1 MMLESSMNI
10 DYEHESINGKVKG
23 RKLGVDDSISRREGD
38 KFSTRFPSYGNKRK
52 ILMVRSGESFHRRVN
67 ELGNRRESV
76 LIGGGGMNNGSS
88 MGATVSRALIL
99 ISIRGNPVLGQHYRF
114 AITGETNQKL
124 VLLPRSYNYLPVLFH
139 RHYCFQ
145 SYCEITSRSVLI

>member
-1 MMLESSMNI
+1 MTAKSMRNRF
-10 DYEHESINGKVKG
+10 N
-23 RKLGVDDSISRREGD
+23 RERWD
-38 KFSTRFPSYGNKRK
+38 KQW
-52 ILMVRSGESFHRRVN
+52 LVN
-67 ELGNRRESV
+67 
-76 LIGGGGMNNGSS
+76 
-88 MGATVSRALIL
+88 GATVSRALIL

-124 VLLPRSYNYLPVLFH
+124 VLLPGSYNCLPVLFH